1 MELTRLILFVFLGA
15 IIHLLFK
22 LKAVVRRK
30 DFKWSVF
37 VIKNLPGTL
46 LTIIL
51 GITLVL
57 LRDDIF
63 EMFKIQIT
71 NILAFFIGYTGDSTF
86 KQIMKK
92 MQTTTEK
99 KINEKD

>member
-1 MELTRLILFVFLGA
+1 MVQLILFVILGA
-15 IIHLLFK
+15 FIHLLFK
-22 LKAVVRRK
+22 LKAVIRRK

-37 VIKNLPGTL
+37 LTKNAIGSI
-46 LTIIL
+46 LTIAL
-51 GITLVL
+51 GITLIL
-57 LRDDIF
+57 LKDDILN
-63 EMFKIQIT
+63 MFGIVIN

-99 KINEKD
+99 KINEKI

>member
-1 MELTRLILFVFLGA
+1 MLVLKLILFVFLGA

-22 LKAVVRRK
+22 LKAVIRRK

-37 VIKNLPGTL
+37 LTKNSPGTL
-46 LTIIL
+46 LTIVL

-57 LRDDIF
+57 LREDIF
-63 EMFKIQIT
+63 EMFKIQMT
-71 NILAFFIGYTGDSTF
+71 NILAFFVGYTGDSTF

-99 KINEKD
+99 KINP